1 MNRDSK
7 NLSNKKHPHEQ
18 EKSFCTHTKLLSH
31 STRQSPPGI
40 PPVTL
45 DVPRTLADTANML
58 LTRPATI
65 PYAEERNAKVDSTR
79 TIVLTL
85 FPPNERGNMSLL
97 GLAERLGSFT
107 DANTLRTRLDAFVEL
122 FNWLRVSDRRIP
134 EPLPRDPQSLKRS
147 VPQWK
152 RERVWLSVLQASPQV
167 LERYRAAMAAIL
179 DETDAVALF
188 AESGLPNDRGLVPET
203 IDRLFRIVLPAPREE
218 TDLARL
224 FLRLFPTQKEVD
236 RFFGL
241 PSELFDRIALLASP
255 DDGSPAWNKPIA
267 ALLDAFCLLGARVQ
281 GLGLSEKLR
290 TRSQCA
296 RVQESPFYRL
306 PRTGD
311 AVVEAVRKNEDVPAA
326 AMVWKS
332 TVGECRAEL
341 ANIVDHLNTRG
352 VNLDIVYALDVI
364 EKSLTRMEIISGLL
378 VAQPGQPKLLTAQ
391 RLMKEVIRGR
401 VGDRSLVNL
410 AQNSFRL
417 LARKIIEWAGKT
429 GEHYITSNRDE
440 YAQMWKAAL
449 GGGLLTVGTAA
460 IKLMVT
466 HQGLPPFVE
475 GFLAGL
481 NYAVSFVLMQ
491 NFHLALATKQPSMTG
506 ATLARI
512 IHHCRDASKS
522 DELADY
528 VARITRS
535 QLAAALGNIV
545 AVGAGAIVFSM
556 LWKWATGM
564 PFLSVET
571 AEYAVTSLNPL
582 HSGTIF
588 YAMLTGAILWLSSLA
603 GGWIENWA
611 VYHQLPRA
619 IEEHRLGT
627 AVSPETLMR
636 ISGSLSRN
644 IAGWG
649 GSIVLGFMLGMT
661 PVVGHF
667 FGVPLDVRHVTL
679 STGTLALGVTSR
691 GLEVLGRGVLL
702 WAALGIAVTFALN
715 LGVSFYLAL
724 RLALRA
730 QDVSPQDHLAILRTL
745 WRHFRASPAE
755 FFLPLKQEAT
765 SPVVTSSE

>member
-1 MNRDSK
+1 
-7 NLSNKKHPHEQ
+7 
-18 EKSFCTHTKLLSH
+18 
-31 STRQSPPGI
+31 
-40 PPVTL
+40 
-45 DVPRTLADTANML
+45 
-58 LTRPATI
+58 
-65 PYAEERNAKVDSTR
+65 
-79 TIVLTL
+79 
-85 FPPNERGNMSLL
+85 MSLL
-97 GLAERLGSFT
+97 GLAERIGSFT
-107 DANTLRTRLDAFVEL
+107 DAKSLRMRVDAFVAM
-122 FNWLRVSDRRIP
+122 FNWLRASDGRIP
-134 EPLPRDPQSLKRS
+134 EPLPRDAQARAPSELER
-147 VPQWK
+147 K
-152 RERVWLSVLQASPQV
+152 RERVWLSVLESSPEV
-167 LERYRAAMAAIL
+167 RERFRAAISAIL
-179 DETDAVALF
+179 EETDAVALF
-188 AESGLPNDRGLVPET
+188 AESGLPNDRGLLPET

-218 TDLARL
+218 KDLARL

-241 PSELFDRIALLASP
+241 TPQVFDRIVILILP
-255 DDGSPAWNKPIA
+255 LEDSPAWHKPVES
-267 ALLDAFCLLGARVQ
+267 LLDAFCLLAARVQ

-296 RVQESPFYRL
+296 RVQESAFYRM
-306 PRTGD
+306 PRAGD
-311 AVVEAVRKNEDVPAA
+311 ALIEALRKNEDVPAT
-326 AMVWKS
+326 AMVWKA
-332 TVGECRAEL
+332 TVGECRTEL
-341 ANIVDHLNTRG
+341 ANIVEHLNTRG

-364 EKSLTRMEIISGLL
+364 EKSLRRMEIISGVL
-378 VAQPGQPKLLTAQ
+378 VAQSGQPKLVTAQ
-391 RLMKEVIRGR
+391 RLMREVIRGR
-401 VGDRSLVNL
+401 VADRSLWIL

-460 IKLMVT
+460 IKLMLT
-466 HQGLPPFVE
+466 RRALPPFVE

-512 IHHCRDASKS
+512 IHHCRDVSKS
-522 DELADY
+522 DELVEY

-545 AVGAGAIVFSM
+545 AVSAGAVAFSL
-556 LWKWATGM
+556 LWKGVAGK

-588 YAMLTGAILWLSSLA
+588 YAMLTGVILWMSSLA

-611 VYHQLPRA
+611 LYHQLPRA

-627 AVSPETLMR
+627 SVNPETLTK
-636 ISGSLSRN
+636 ISQSFSRN

-661 PVVGHF
+661 PVEGHF
-667 FGVPLDVRHVTL
+667 FGLPLDVRHVTL

-691 GLEVLGRGVLL
+691 GFEVLGGGALL
-702 WAALGIAVTFALN
+702 WAALGIAVTFVLN
-715 LGVSFYLAL
+715 LGVSFSLAL

-730 QDVSPQDHLAILRTL
+730 QDVSRQDHLVILLTL
-745 WRHFRASPAE
+745 WRRFLASPAE
-755 FFLPLKQEAT
+755 FFFPPKQDSAAAVGV
-765 SPVVTSSE
+765 SHD